1 MIKVGIVEDNETLR
15 EGLQTLIGI
24 TDDMECVCACETVK
38 EALEKVPK
46 AEPDVVLMDIQL
58 PDGTG
63 IECTEKIKEM
73 LPSVQIVVITVY
85 DDSVRIFQALKAG
98 ASGYLLKRAKPERF
112 IEAVRESQ
120 EGGVPMPP
128 EIARKVIS
136 LFREQGEAESAVA
149 DLTPRETELL
159 EMVVLGL
166 GNKEIAGRMGV
177 SLRTVR
183 FHLQNVY
190 EKLHVHTRTDAALK
204 FKNSQKPGS
213 AAG

>member
-15 EGLQTLIGI
+15 EGLQTIIGLAG
-24 TDDMECVCACETVK
+24 DMECVCACETVR
-38 EALEKVPK
+38 EALKIIPK
-46 AEPDVVLMDIQL
+46 ASPDVVLMDIQL

-63 IECTEKIKEM
+63 IECIEKIKTLM
-73 LPSVQIVVITVY
+73 PTVQIVVITVY

-98 ASGYLLKRAKPERF
+98 ASGYLLKRADPERF
-112 IEAVRESQ
+112 IEAIREAQ

-136 LFREQGEAESAVA
+136 LFRVQGEAETAV
-149 DLTPRETELL
+149 DNLTPRETEVL

-183 FHLQNVY
+183 FHLQHIY
-190 EKLHVHTRTDAALK
+190 EKLHVHSRTEAALK
-204 FKNSQKPGS
+204 FKKSQ
-213 AAG
+213 